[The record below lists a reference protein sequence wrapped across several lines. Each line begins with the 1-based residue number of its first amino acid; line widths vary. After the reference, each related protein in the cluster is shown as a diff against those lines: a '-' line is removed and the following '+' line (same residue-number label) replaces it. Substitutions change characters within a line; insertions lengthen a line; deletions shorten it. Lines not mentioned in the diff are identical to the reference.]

1 MHLIRV
7 KGKPCGL
14 NHLVDGHLGSTIEE
28 EEKDAG
34 GGEGD
39 GDKDGSKGKMT
50 TWVLQASSR

>member
-1 MHLIRV
+1 MASITWLTATWE
-7 KGKPCGL
+7 
-14 NHLVDGHLGSTIEE
+14 STIEE

-39 GDKDGSKGKMT
+39 GDKDGTKGKMT